1 VGRRKGFGAGADHD
15 VPILV
20 EAGGYD
26 AEWRAVPDVQWMP
39 LLLAVKQWQLRQHTV
54 LLRYQ
59 MQPPRETF
67 RCLLLPYLLRMW
79 HQQQMQQSL
88 KILRGSAPPRL
99 NFVPD
104 KTGDRS
110 VS

>member
-1 VGRRKGFGAGADHD
+1 MASRSG
-15 VPILV
+15 
-20 EAGGYD
+20 
-26 AEWRAVPDVQWMP
+26 RAVD
-39 LLLAVKQWQLRQHTV
+39 AAAARRQTV
-54 LLRYQ
+54 ATASTHSAASVSNATS
-59 MQPPRETF
+59 RETF